1 MRDETDLQA
10 AMDTHGDMVYR
21 LALCRLGNRADAEDI
36 YQDVFIRY
44 FRDATRFR
52 DEGHRKAWLI
62 RTTLNR
68 CCDLR
73 RSAWFQRRAPLGD
86 WAAAPPVP
94 EGYTDLWNAVASLP
108 EELRTAIYLY
118 YVEGYGTEEI
128 ASLTGCRPTTV
139 RTRLHRARKRLK
151 HQLEEDRYEVSP

>member
-52 DEGHRKAWLI
+52 MRDTERPGSFGQ
-62 RTTLNR
+62 
-68 CCDLR
+68 
-73 RSAWFQRRAPLGD
+73 RSTAVVIC
-86 WAAAPPVP
+86 AAAP
-94 EGYTDLWNAVASLP
+94 GSGILP
-108 EELRTAIYLY
+108 HLRMPPGRRYPPRKITQT
-118 YVEGYGTEEI
+118 YGRQ
-128 ASLTGCRPTTV
+128 SRLCR
-139 RTRLHRARKRLK
+139 LI
-151 HQLEEDRYEVSP
+151 